1 MEVAKAVD
9 RKVSLKMSQ
18 GRLWSTNKNE
28 PLLSCININ
37 KVYGKDEN
45 TVTVLKNISLN
56 IFPNEFVAIVGPS
69 GSGKSTLMHI
79 LGALDT
85 PTTGSYTLNG
95 QVLSDLDED
104 TLAEIRNKYIGFVF
118 QSFYLLPRTSAYRN
132 VQLALIYNNSVPKKE
147 REERINNALIAAGFD
162 LSKASNQ
169 SNQLSGGQIQR
180 VAIARALVT
189 NPSILLADEPTGNL
203 DQETGRIVL
212 STLQRLHKED
222 HTIVLITHD
231 MNVARYAS
239 RIIKIEDGNIIS
251 DNTNMPFIDKPSAA
265 SNYK

>member
-1 MEVAKAVD
+1 MPSEID
-9 RKVSLKMSQ
+9 SQ
-18 GRLWSTNKNE
+18 ASRRH
-28 PLLSCININ
+28 PLLSCLNIT
-37 KVYGKDEN
+37 KVYGSEEN
-45 TVTVLKNISLN
+45 SVTVLKDISLN
-56 IFPNEFVAIVGPS
+56 IFSNEFVAIVGPS

-85 PTTGSYTLNG
+85 PSSGLYTLNG
-95 QVLSDLDED
+95 QVLSDLDD
-104 TLAEIRNKYIGFVF
+104 DALAKIRNQYIGFVF

-132 VQLALIYNNSVPKKE
+132 VRLALIYNNTIPKKE
-147 REERINNALIAAGFD
+147 RQERINNALRAAGFD
-162 LSKASNQ
+162 LSIASNQ

-203 DQETGRIVL
+203 DQSTGRIVMN
-212 STLQRLHKED
+212 TLQRLHREN

-231 MNVARYAS
+231 MSVARYAS

-251 DNTNMPFIDKPSAA
+251 DSINSPFIDSEPLVS
-265 SNYK
+265 SPT